1 MISAEK
7 VVLDRLKQ
15 DIDLVMRSEL
25 VFVLHD
31 VVAEKKRRD
40 AKARL

>member
-1 MISAEK
+1 MISAEN

-15 DIDLVMRSEL
+15 DIDSVMRSEL